1 MCRIKEL
8 GSSRNERPS
17 WTIKCAFYFTT
28 GQSGVM
34 SSHEWWA
41 WKQTGPNSGRW
52 FLRMPTVP
60 VGFEFE
66 IILLFFPVKK
76 NAVDPLLPPASP
88 PDTHPHKKM
97 KTADSRLPE
106 IVSIVIAVVFSIFP
120 HRHAF
125 YNIQFYCTVWSRFI
139 LFTDTNKQKVNIKCM
154 PMMWMPPLM
163 ELSEIHNGLL
173 RYISLASH
181 CIK

>member
-41 WKQTGPNSGRW
+41 WKQTSPNSGRW

-97 KTADSRLPE
+97 KTADRRLPE
-106 IVSIVIAVVFSIFP
+106 IVSIVIAVVFSISPTVMPFII
-120 HRHAF
+120 F
-125 YNIQFYCTVWSRFI
+125 SFIVQFGLSLYFLQI
-139 LFTDTNKQKVNIKCM
+139 LINKRVTLNVCL
-154 PMMWMPPLM
+154 WCECPL
-163 ELSEIHNGLL
+163 
-173 RYISLASH
+173 
-181 CIK
+181 